1 MKVSEFMIDINLFI
15 VSILDHTGKVMG
27 KSRKNHIP
35 RVGDFNESTYYLE
48 VRHILTYFQ
57 KRSFSTFR
65 VSPSKIVRSRR

>member
-48 VRHILTYFQ
+48 VGHAHFTI
-57 KRSFSTFR
+57 
-65 VSPSKIVRSRR
+65 